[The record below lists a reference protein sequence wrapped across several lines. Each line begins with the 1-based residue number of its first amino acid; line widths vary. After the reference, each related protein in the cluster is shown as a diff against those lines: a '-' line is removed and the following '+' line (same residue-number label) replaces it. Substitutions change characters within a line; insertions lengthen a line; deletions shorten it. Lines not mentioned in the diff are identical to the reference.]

1 MFINFKSIGLCL
13 LTMSF
18 CGCNNNNFS
27 SSSNNLDSISIGFD
41 YKDSKESP
49 IFFIAAKSESNFVSE
64 TTPLLIDFY
73 FGHDFYVGS
82 YYRDNFENEV
92 FEIVLKSND
101 EILYTKTITDFTDEK
116 YDCVENKKID
126 YKNNF
131 VTIEFSWEQLSGFNS
146 NSVPFELKINR
157 ISYPDWSGCKFY
169 FWFVKDNN
177 MFTFKTMF

>member
-18 CGCNNNNFS
+18 CGCDNNNLS
-27 SSSNNLDSISIGFD
+27 SSSNDLDSISIGFD

-64 TTPLLIDFY
+64 TTPLSIDFY
-73 FGHDFYVGS
+73 FGHDFYVGT

-116 YDCVENKKID
+116 YDCLENKKLD
-126 YKNNF
+126 FKDNF
-131 VTIEFSWEQLSGFNS
+131 VTVEFTWEKLNAYNS
-146 NSVPFELKINR
+146 DSVPFVLSINR
-157 ISYPDWSGCKFY
+157 VSYSDWSSPTLY
-169 FWFVKDNN
+169 FSFVKENAL
-177 MFTFKTMF
+177 FKFKSLY